1 MCIFSAL
8 YLLGVFAGDNQQ
20 FVENA
25 MKETLSGV
33 VIRVA
38 GASCIVETD
47 AGVLVRCRTIPGTV
61 SENEGATLLAVGD
74 RVSLRPK
81 ASGSD
86 MPEGVITLVERRKS
100 ALKRRR
106 EVRRNRSKEKEQVIA
121 GNIDQL
127 VLVTSFDDPPFNSR
141 LVDRYI
147 VFAESEQLP
156 LLIVINKIDLDD
168 EGMVEED
175 IEPYLKL
182 GYGLCMVSAVEE
194 RGLDEFATLLRDRIS
209 AFSGHS
215 GVGKST
221 LINHLLGREELK
233 TAETSG
239 KTGKGVHT
247 TSSSAMF
254 RLPEGGYVIDTP
266 GIREFNLSGITREN
280 LRFYFKEFLRY
291 MPECAFSSCT
301 HTVEPGCAVIRA
313 VESEAIDLARY
324 ESYLALLDS
333 LDE

>member
-1 MCIFSAL
+1 
-8 YLLGVFAGDNQQ
+8 
-20 FVENA
+20 

-33 VIRVA
+33 VIRVV
-38 GASCIVETD
+38 GASYIVE
-47 AGVLVRCRTIPGTV
+47 AGDGSQLRCRTVSGTG
-61 SENEGATLLAVGD
+61 SDNDGASLVAVGD
-74 RVSLRPK
+74 QVRYKTK

-86 MPEGVITLVERRKS
+86 MAEGVILHVERRRS
-100 ALKRRR
+100 ALIRRR

-127 VLVTSFDDPPFNSR
+127 VLVTSFDDPPFNRR
-141 LVDRYI
+141 LADRYI

-156 LLIVINKIDLDD
+156 LLIVVNKIDLDE
-168 EGMVEED
+168 EGMVDED
-175 IEPYLKL
+175 IEPYRRL
-182 GYGLCMVSAVEE
+182 GYRLCLVSAAENL
-194 RGLDEFATLLRDRIS
+194 GLDELATLLCDRLS

-221 LINHLLGREELK
+221 LINLLIGRDELK

-254 RLPEGGYVIDTP
+254 RLPGGGYVIDTP

-291 MPECAFSSCT
+291 MPECTYSSCS

-313 VESEAIDLARY
+313 AESGDIDAGRF
-324 ESYLALLDS
+324 ESYLALYET

>member
-1 MCIFSAL
+1 
-8 YLLGVFAGDNQQ
+8 
-20 FVENA
+20 

-33 VIRVA
+33 VTRVT
-38 GASCIVETD
+38 GATYLVETGD
-47 AGVLVRCRTIPGTV
+47 GVSHRCWTVPGTV
-61 SENEGATLLAVGD
+61 SENEGANLVAVGD
-74 RVSLRPK
+74 RVDFQPK

-86 MPEGVITLVERRKS
+86 MPEGVITRVEKRRTSLV
-100 ALKRRR
+100 RRR

-127 VLVTSFDDPPFNSR
+127 VLITSFDDPPFNSR
-141 LVDRYI
+141 LVDRYLA
-147 VFAESEQLP
+147 FAESEHLP
-156 LLIVINKIDLDD
+156 LLIVVNKIDLDE
-168 EGMVEED
+168 EGMAEED
-175 IEPYLKL
+175 IDIYRTL
-182 GYGLCMVSAVEE
+182 GCNICLVSAEDGRGIEE
-194 RGLDEFATLLRDRIS
+194 LRERLRDQVS

-221 LINHLLGREELK
+221 IINLLVGREELR

-247 TSSSAMF
+247 TTNSAMF
-254 RLPEGGYVIDTP
+254 PLPGGGYVIDTP

-280 LRFYFKEFLRY
+280 LRFYYTEFLRY
-291 MPECAFSSCT
+291 MPECSFSSCT
-301 HTVEPGCAVIRA
+301 HTVEPGCAVIKA
-313 VESEAIDLARY
+313 VESEAIAPERY